1 MGSASATYI
10 KGVLGL
16 IHGGPRRAIASALA
30 LTGFI
35 TIAGVPA
42 TAASP
47 TRSVPLMAGAYS
59 RLAPGTR
66 IDLHHLPAQAP
77 AAHPHPS
84 NPLVVKNPAAYAAA
98 KSRTGAAAA
107 VKGPSGVLT
116 PGLAGLQG
124 TVEEKLTVFPAMDL
138 VQGSTALGADQNTEP
153 PDTQLAVGPSVV
165 VETVNSN
172 LSVWSKSGVRQSIV
186 DLNHFY
192 PVPTGFG
199 VTDARILYD
208 AQSQRF
214 IQTAVAIAS
223 AADSRLFIAVSQ
235 SSDASSWMM
244 WPVKT
249 TSKTIIDQPKPGT
262 SDDKVSISWAEA
274 VPPPCQGQSTYFCF
288 TGQYITV
295 LQKSDLL
302 AGVSP
307 HTYARYGD
315 FYRFGIVPAQAQSST
330 TTQYLV
336 YNNADPYFSVENQC
350 PPPPPPGPV
359 YYWTCPTLGEM
370 ALTGTPAAGNIAITE
385 STPPI
390 RSTTIP
396 ADAAQQ
402 GSTTTIS
409 TGDDRLL
416 SAVWQNGRLW
426 TSATDG
432 NYCSAVDPPDPYM
445 LTSACL
451 RLIETATDISGMP
464 VLQGT
469 TLGGNTDY
477 LYYRA
482 VSMDNAGDV
491 FAVFSRS
498 NAGNYA
504 GVWVTG
510 QPVGSVWSPIAVLK
524 GGNGPYD
531 TSACQGH
538 NRWGDYSG
546 AANDPADPT
555 DVWVAGEYAL
565 DNPNSC
571 VWGTA
576 IGRLT
581 YSAPTVTS
589 VTPATGGAAGGTSVV
604 ITGTDFVTAATT
616 VYFGA
621 AAASGVTVQTPDQLT
636 ATTPPGTGW
645 VRVSASTA
653 DGHGPD
659 GPVFK
664 YPRQEAGPGHL
675 SSQAGATGP
684 APPPP
689 ASRQST
695 SRS

>member
-1 MGSASATYI
+1 
-10 KGVLGL
+10 
-16 IHGGPRRAIASALA
+16 
-30 LTGFI
+30 
-35 TIAGVPA
+35 
-42 TAASP
+42 
-47 TRSVPLMAGAYS
+47 MAGTYS
-59 RLAPGTR
+59 RMAPGTR
-66 IDLHHLPAQAP
+66 IDLHHLPLQAP

-84 NPLVVKNPAAYAAA
+84 HPLAVKNPAAYAATKA
-98 KSRTGAAAA
+98 RRGAA
-107 VKGPSGVLT
+107 KGRSSVLT

-138 VQGSTALGADQNTEP
+138 VQGSTLLGADQNTEP

-172 LSVWSKSGVRQSIV
+172 MSVWSKGGVRQSIT
-186 DLNHFY
+186 DLNLFY
-192 PVPTGFG
+192 AIPAGYG
-199 VTDARILYD
+199 ITDARILYD

-214 IQTAVAIAS
+214 IQTAVAIDG
-223 AADSRLFIAVSQ
+223 AADSRLYIAVSRG
-235 SSDASSWMM
+235 SDASSWTG
-244 WPVKT
+244 WQVKAT
-249 TSKTIIDQPKPGT
+249 TRTLIDQPKPGT

-274 VPPPCQGQSTYFCF
+274 APPPCQGQSTFFCF
-288 TGQYITV
+288 SGQFITV

-302 AGVSP
+302 AGASP
-307 HTYARYGD
+307 RIYARSGD

-336 YNNADPYFSVENQC
+336 YNNADPYFSVENLC
-350 PPPPPPGPV
+350 GPSPDP
-359 YYWTCPTLGEM
+359 YYGVCPTLGEM

-385 STPPI
+385 SYPPI

-402 GSTTTIS
+402 GSATTIS
-409 TGDDRLL
+409 TGDDRLV

-432 NYCSAVDPPDPYM
+432 NYCSAVDPPDPYA

-451 RLIETATDISGMP
+451 RLIQTATDAPGMP
-464 VLQGT
+464 VLEDV
-469 TLGGNTDY
+469 TLGGNNDY
-477 LYYRA
+477 LYYPA

-491 FAVFSRS
+491 FAAFSRS

-504 GVWVTG
+504 GVWVSG
-510 QPVGSVWSPIAVLK
+510 QPVGSGWSPLAVLK
-524 GGNGPYD
+524 AGNGPYD
-531 TSACQGH
+531 TSGCSGH

-546 AANDPADPT
+546 AANDPTDPT
-555 DVWVAGEYAL
+555 DVWVAGEYAM
-565 DNPNSC
+565 DNGNSC
-571 VWGTA
+571 FWGTA

-589 VTPATGGAAGGTSVV
+589 VTPATGGAAGGTAVV
-604 ITGTDFVTAATT
+604 ITGTDFVSSATT

-621 AAASGVTVQTPDQLT
+621 ATASGVTVQTPDQLT
-636 ATTPPGTGW
+636 ATTPPGMGW

-653 DGHGPD
+653 DGHGPN

-675 SSQAGATGP
+675 SSQAGATVPPTAPPEVSQSTSQTRTG
-684 APPPP
+684 PPPP
-689 ASRQST
+689 PHTVTDPATLVAAGSVRLAQPLWLIVQQAIL
-695 SRS
+695 RIFQLMLAR